1 MNKHEDAGAGSNVAA
16 DASLATVTKLADGES
31 WQVVVP
37 HLFGAEPQVAVTGE
51 YAFPGELR
59 DKLVAAILRGD
70 KIATAS
76 LLEEYQRV
84 EEPLPKIGDIEVVI
98 DSDENPVCVTRV
110 TEVLCEP
117 FGKVSDAH
125 AIAEGEGFND
135 AKTWKSGHKEF
146 WTSPE
151 FVAGMGEPKVMIDD
165 DTVVVLVSMEV
176 IAKL

>member
-1 MNKHEDAGAGSNVAA
+1 MNNHEVAGAGSNAAA
-16 DASLATVTKLADGES
+16 DATLASVARHTDSES

-51 YAFPGELR
+51 FAFPGELR

-117 FGKVSDAH
+117 FGQVTDVH

-135 AKTWKSGHKEF
+135 AEAWKVGHKEF

-151 FVAGMGEPKVMIDD
+151 FRADMGEPEVLIDD

>member
-37 HLFGAEPQVAVTGE
+37 HLFGTKPQAAVTGE

-59 DKLVAAILRGD
+59 DKLVAAILGGE
-70 KIATAS
+70 KTATAS
-76 LLEEYQRV
+76 LLEEYQRG
-84 EEPLPKIGDIEVVI
+84 EEPLPKMGDIEVVI
-98 DSDENPVCVTRV
+98 DSDENPVCLTRV
-110 TEVLCEP
+110 TNVRCEP
-117 FGKVSDAH
+117 FGNVSDEH

-135 AKTWKSGHKEF
+135 AEAWRVAHKEF

-165 DTVVVLVSMEV
+165 ATVVVLVSMEV